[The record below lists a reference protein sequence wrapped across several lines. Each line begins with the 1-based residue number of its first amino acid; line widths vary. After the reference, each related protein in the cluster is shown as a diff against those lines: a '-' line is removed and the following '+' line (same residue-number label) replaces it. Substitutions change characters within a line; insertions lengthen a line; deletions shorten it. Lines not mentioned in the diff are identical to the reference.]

1 MQTLV
6 VLISMILTL
15 TCGYQIIS
23 QKKGTE
29 QATKLAVC
37 PGAVICY
44 SYQSSR
50 AVDGDINTCTRT
62 KEIGS
67 MSPVKWTWWYVDLE
81 NVLSIY
87 SIRIQFKDY
96 GEQYAMRQRGRFAGF
111 SLYVS
116 NTTTKEDGYL
126 CYKNGQELPTLD
138 FNTACVKHGRYVI
151 FYNERL
157 DGKTYPTGY
166 QTEVAHTELCEIT
179 VTGCKE
185 SGVYGYNCDVRC
197 TNNCQESRCDIVNG
211 TCLGCTAGWVG
222 EFCNKSCPAGYYG
235 LQCGSM
241 CTGHCRD
248 NLSCNHTTG
257 QCDYGCGN
265 GWTGIHC
272 NTECPAESYGP
283 DCVYNC
289 SGQCLSYLPCNRTTG
304 RCDGGC
310 NPGYTGELC
319 EKGEMFELWFRSILV
334 HSDHSCKCF
343 VSLLVCSVGRYGL
356 NCSEKCSSRC
366 RSESNHCN
374 HIDGH
379 CEHGCD
385 DGFQGSTCE
394 EICDDGWYGENCSA
408 RCNENCVNQSCD
420 HITGSCTYGCI
431 PGWRT
436 PNCKQKCSAGTY
448 GKDCGNPCSIHCSNI
463 TCNPINGSCLG
474 GCTSGYLGSLCN
486 KSCDEGKYGLN
497 CSQNCS
503 QKCLGKCDNVDG
515 SCTCSSRLR
524 GFLDCSEK
532 SSQSGGSV
540 AQSDTTDSGAV
551 TGAVGG
557 AVGAVGLIA
566 VLITGI
572 LFTRWRRKKA
582 RKHEDTETVTF
593 SSVPETLPIGDKR
606 HEEMEMSEIGN
617 PGLELETEGGVLTTN
632 TKIDISVAD
641 FDKAIVVLSENQNA
655 KFKEEYMTIPRGELH
670 PCNEGKKQE
679 NVAKNRYTTIFPYDH
694 SRVVL
699 TSSPKESDY
708 INANY
713 IEDVQGK
720 KSYIAAQ
727 GPKSKTIVDFWKMVW
742 QEDIS
747 VIVCLTNLKEGNK
760 NKCAQYWPNSS
771 DKIKKGN
778 ISIRNQKENVYADYV
793 IRYFRLQNSADKA
806 ERDVC
811 MFHYTQWPDH
821 GVPEPLALVVF
832 HRHVLKIS
840 VEHPGKYTLVHCSA
854 GIGRTGTYIALD
866 ALNKGGE
873 ITGKVNIRQYV
884 ETMRNSRANM
894 IQGDDQYRVVYLA
907 LLESFRGKGRS
918 VSTGTFLREFQ
929 DHSCYI
935 NLGEVANKSPL
946 SAEFQDLLSGRREYT
961 QEDYKTGW
969 QNVSANYTPS
979 ILPVESYMCPLS
991 NTKGKNTYYNAVC
1004 LQSFTRNDHFISAQ
1018 YPFPDYTEDFLRLV
1032 KAYYAP
1038 TIVSLSPLVE
1048 IESSSLWLPAKNE
1061 SKTVGAFTTKMTDC
1075 TQTTT
1080 VTKTSIT
1087 LHQQGASGMNVCVL
1101 ECRRWKGES
1110 DSSNRRVLLD
1120 LVNEARVEERTHP
1133 EGRILVLSSDG
1144 AKRCGQFLVVFNALE
1159 QLIVDTEVDIFTIT
1173 RQLQIRRPEFISSL
1187 EEYQF
1192 CYEAIA
1198 DHLQNDTVYANC

>member
-1 MQTLV
+1 
-6 VLISMILTL
+6 
-15 TCGYQIIS
+15 
-23 QKKGTE
+23 
-29 QATKLAVC
+29 
-37 PGAVICY
+37 
-44 SYQSSR
+44 
-50 AVDGDINTCTRT
+50 
-62 KEIGS
+62 
-67 MSPVKWTWWYVDLE
+67 MSPDKQTWWYVDLE

-96 GEQYAMRQRGRFAGF
+96 GEQYGIVMRQRGRFAGF

-116 NTTTKEDGYL
+116 NTTVKEDGYL

-138 FNTACVKHGRYVI
+138 FNTTCVKHGRYVI

-157 DGKTYPTGY
+157 DG
-166 QTEVAHTELCEIT
+166 TEIVYTELCEVT

-185 SGVYGYNCDVRC
+185 FGVYGHDCNLPCP
-197 TNNCQESRCDIVNG
+197 NNCQELRCDIVNG

-235 LQCGSM
+235 LWCRSK

-248 NLSCNHTTG
+248 NLSCNRTTG

-283 DCVYNC
+283 DCMYNC

-304 RCDGGC
+304 ICDEGC

-319 EKGEMFELWFRSILV
+319 DKECPAESYGPDCVYNCSGQCLSYLPCNRITGRCDSGCNLGYAGELC
-334 HSDHSCKCF
+334 DK
-343 VSLLVCSVGRYGL
+343 VCSDGRYGL
-356 NCSEKCSSRC
+356 NCSEKCSLHC

-374 HIDGH
+374 HRDGH

-385 DGFQGSTCE
+385 DGFQGSKCE
-394 EICDDGWYGENCSA
+394 EICDDGWYGENCST
-408 RCNENCVNQSCD
+408 RCKENCVNQSCD
-420 HITGSCTYGCI
+420 HITGSCTYGCK

-436 PNCKQKCSAGTY
+436 SNCEQKF
-448 GKDCGNPCSIHCSNI
+448 
-463 TCNPINGSCLG
+463 
-474 GCTSGYLGSLCN
+474 SG
-486 KSCDEGKYGLN
+486 
-497 CSQNCS
+497 
-503 QKCLGKCDNVDG
+503 
-515 SCTCSSRLR
+515 
-524 GFLDCSEK
+524 
-532 SSQSGGSV
+532 SGGSA

-557 AVGAVGLIA
+557 AVGAMCLTV

-572 LFTRWRRKKA
+572 LFIRWRRKKE
-582 RKHEDTETVTF
+582 RKHEDTETITF
-593 SSVPETLPIGDKR
+593 SSLPETLTIGDKR
-606 HEEMEMSEIGN
+606 HEEKEMRGVGN
-617 PGLELETEGGVLTTN
+617 PGLELKTEGGVLTTN

-641 FDKAIVVLSENQNA
+641 FDKAIVILSENQNA

-679 NVAKNRYTTIFPYDH
+679 NAAKNRYTTIFPYDH

-699 TSSPKESDY
+699 ETSPKESDY
-708 INANY
+708 MNANY

-720 KSYIAAQ
+720 KSYIATQ
-727 GPKSKTIVDFWKMVW
+727 GPTSKTVVDFWKMVW

-793 IRYFRLQNSADKA
+793 IRHFRLQNSTDKA

-832 HRHVLKIS
+832 HRHVLKTS
-840 VEHPGKYTLVHCSA
+840 VEQPGKYTLVHCSA

-873 ITGKVNIRQYV
+873 ITGKVNVQQYV
-884 ETMRNSRANM
+884 EAMRNSRANM
-894 IQGDDQYRVVYLA
+894 IQGDDQYRVVYLS

-918 VSTGTFLREFQ
+918 VSTRTFLREFQ

-946 SAEFQDLLSGRREYT
+946 SAEFQALLSRRREYT
-961 QEDYKTGW
+961 QEDYQTGR
-969 QNVSANYTPS
+969 QNVSSNYTAS
-979 ILPVESYMCPLS
+979 VLPVESYMCPLS
-991 NTKGKNTYYNAVC
+991 NTKGKNTYYNAVS

-1018 YPFPDYTEDFLRLV
+1018 YPLPDYTEDFLRLV

-1061 SKTVGAFTTKMTDC
+1061 SKTVGAFTTKLTDC

-1087 LHQQGASGMNVCVL
+1087 LHQKGASGMRVCVL

-1120 LVNEARVEERTHP
+1120 LINEARVEEMTHP

-1159 QLIVDTEVDIFTIT
+1159 QLTMDTDVDIFTIT

-1192 CYEAIA
+1192 CYESIA

>member
-1 MQTLV
+1 MERLV
-6 VLISMILTL
+6 FLILLRLTL
-15 TCGYQIIS
+15 SSGYQIVS
-23 QKKGTE
+23 QKNYTK
-29 QATKLAVC
+29 QAMEVYGCQSQNACHL
-37 PGAVICY
+37 
-44 SYQSSR
+44 YQSSN
-50 AVDGDINTCTRT
+50 AVDENVHTCTRT
-62 KEIGS
+62 APIGTITTDRS
-67 MSPVKWTWWYVDLE
+67 TWWYVDLE
-81 NVLSIY
+81 KVLSIY
-87 SIRIQFKDY
+87 SIRIQFKDGEHEY
-96 GEQYAMRQRGRFAGF
+96 GIVMRQRGRFAGF

-116 NTTTKEDGYL
+116 NTTIKEDGYL
-126 CYKNGQELPTLD
+126 CYKNGQELPPLD
-138 FNTACVKHGRYVI
+138 FSTTCVKHGRYVI

-157 DGKTYPTGY
+157 DGTTYPTGY
-166 QTEVAHTELCEIT
+166 ETAIVHTELCEVS
-179 VTGCKE
+179 VTGCKK
-185 SGVYGYNCDVRC
+185 SGVYGYNCDLPC
-197 TNNCQESRCDIVNG
+197 PNNCQEMRCDIVNG
-211 TCLGCTAGWVG
+211 TCLGCTAGWMG
-222 EFCNKSCPAGYYG
+222 DFCNEQDIFVTCPPGYYG
-235 LQCGSM
+235 LQCRST

-265 GWTGIHC
+265 GWTGTHC
-272 NTECPAESYGP
+272 NTECPAESYGR
-283 DCVYNC
+283 DCMYNC
-289 SGQCLSYLPCNRTTG
+289 SGQCLNYLPCNRTTG
-304 RCDGGC
+304 ICEGGC

-319 EKGEMFELWFRSILV
+319 DKV
-334 HSDHSCKCF
+334 
-343 VSLLVCSVGRYGL
+343 
-356 NCSEKCSSRC
+356 
-366 RSESNHCN
+366 
-374 HIDGH
+374 
-379 CEHGCD
+379 
-385 DGFQGSTCE
+385 
-394 EICDDGWYGENCSA
+394 CDDGWYGENCSA
-408 RCNENCVNQSCD
+408 RCNENCVNQSCF
-420 HITGSCTYGCI
+420 HITGTCTYGCK

-436 PNCKQKCSAGTY
+436 PNCTQKCSVGTY
-448 GKDCGNPCSIHCSNI
+448 GKDCGNHCSSHCRNT
-463 TCNPINGSCLG
+463 TCNPITGSCLE
-474 GCTSGYLGSLCN
+474 GCTPGYLGRICN
-486 KSCDEGKYGLN
+486 KPCDKGTYGLN

-503 QKCLGKCDNVDG
+503 QNCLGDCDNVDG
-515 SCTCSSRLR
+515 SCMCSSERT
-524 GFLDCSEK
+524 GSPNCSEK
-532 SSQSGGSV
+532 FSGSGGSA
-540 AQSDTTDSGAV
+540 AQSDTIDSGAV
-551 TGAVGG
+551 TGAMGG
-557 AVGAVGLIA
+557 EVGAVGLIA
-566 VLITGI
+566 FFITGI
-572 LFTRWRRKKA
+572 LFIRWRRKKE
-582 RKHEDTETVTF
+582 RKHEDTETVAF
-593 SSVPETLPIGDKR
+593 SSVPETLTIGDKR
-606 HEEMEMSEIGN
+606 HEDMEMRGVGN
-617 PGLELETEGGVLTTN
+617 PGLELETEGEVLTTN

-641 FDKAIVVLSENQNA
+641 FDKAIFVLSENQNV

-670 PCNEGKKQE
+670 PSNEGNKQE

-699 TSSPKESDY
+699 KSSPKESDY

-793 IRYFRLQNSADKA
+793 IRHFRLQNSVDKA

-832 HRHVLKIS
+832 HRHVLKTS

-854 GIGRTGTYIALD
+854 GIGRTGTYITLD

-873 ITGKVNIRQYV
+873 VTGKVNIRQYV

-907 LLESFRGKGRS
+907 LFESFRGEGRS
-918 VSTGTFLREFQ
+918 VSTKTFLQEFQ

-946 SAEFQDLLSGRREYT
+946 SAEFQDLLSRRREYT
-961 QEDYKTGW
+961 QEDYKTGR

-979 ILPVESYMCPLS
+979 VLPVESYMCPLS
-991 NTKGKNTYYNAVC
+991 NTKGKNTYYNAVS

-1018 YPFPDYTEDFLRLV
+1018 YPLPDYTEDFLRLV

-1061 SKTVGAFTTKMTDC
+1061 SKTIRAFTTKMTDC

-1080 VTKTSIT
+1080 VTKTSII
-1087 LHQQGASGMNVCVL
+1087 LHQKGASGMSVCVL

-1120 LVNEARVEERTHP
+1120 LINEARVEEMTHP

-1144 AKRCGQFLVVFNALE
+1144 AKRCGQFLVAFNALE
-1159 QLIVDTEVDIFTIT
+1159 QLTMDTEVDIFTIT

-1192 CYEAIA
+1192 CYESIA

>member
-1 MQTLV
+1 MNIQPLKL
-6 VLISMILTL
+6 LISEIDNFISYTEILSQNKETDQAKEVPGCL
-15 TCGYQIIS
+15 TCQ
-23 QKKGTE
+23 Q
-29 QATKLAVC
+29 C
-37 PGAVICY
+37 
-44 SYQSSR
+44 QSSR

-62 KEIGS
+62 APFGVS
-67 MSPVKWTWWYVDLE
+67 NPYKWTWWYVDLKK
-81 NVLSIY
+81 VFSIF
-87 SIRIQFKDY
+87 SIRIQFRDY
-96 GEQYAMRQRGRFAGF
+96 GLQYVMRQRGRFVGF

-116 NTTTKEDGYL
+116 NTTIKEDGYL
-126 CYKNGQELPTLD
+126 CYRNGQELPALD
-138 FNTACVKHGRYVI
+138 FSRTCVKHGRYVI

-157 DGKTYPTGY
+157 DGTTYPTGY
-166 QTEVAHTELCEIT
+166 QTVNVLYFLC
-179 VTGCKE
+179 VTSLGCKE
-185 SGVYGYNCDVRC
+185 SGLYGYNCDLPC
-197 TNNCQESRCDIVNG
+197 PNNCHELRCDILNA

-222 EFCNKSCPAGYYG
+222 DFCNKSCPAGYYG
-235 LQCGSM
+235 LQYRST

-248 NLSCNHTTG
+248 NLSCNHNTG
-257 QCDYGCGN
+257 QCDYGCDN
-265 GWTGIHC
+265 GWTGTQC
-272 NTECPAESYGP
+272 STQCPAESYGP
-283 DCVYNC
+283 DCVYYC
-289 SGQCLSYLPCNRTTG
+289 SGQCRSYLPCNRTTG

-319 EKGEMFELWFRSILV
+319 DK
-334 HSDHSCKCF
+334 
-343 VSLLVCSVGRYGL
+343 VCLVGRYGL
-356 NCSEKCSSRC
+356 NCSENCSSGC

-374 HIDGH
+374 HIDGQ

-385 DGFQGSTCE
+385 DGFQGSKCE
-394 EICDDGWYGENCSA
+394 
-408 RCNENCVNQSCD
+408 
-420 HITGSCTYGCI
+420 
-431 PGWRT
+431 
-436 PNCKQKCSAGTY
+436 K
-448 GKDCGNPCSIHCSNI
+448 
-463 TCNPINGSCLG
+463 
-474 GCTSGYLGSLCN
+474 TSW
-486 KSCDEGKYGLN
+486 
-497 CSQNCS
+497 SQ
-503 QKCLGKCDNVDG
+503 
-515 SCTCSSRLR
+515 
-524 GFLDCSEK
+524 
-532 SSQSGGSV
+532 
-540 AQSDTTDSGAV
+540 
-551 TGAVGG
+551 
-557 AVGAVGLIA
+557 
-566 VLITGI
+566 
-572 LFTRWRRKKA
+572 
-582 RKHEDTETVTF
+582 
-593 SSVPETLPIGDKR
+593 
-606 HEEMEMSEIGN
+606 
-617 PGLELETEGGVLTTN
+617 
-632 TKIDISVAD
+632 
-641 FDKAIVVLSENQNA
+641 
-655 KFKEEYMTIPRGELH
+655 
-670 PCNEGKKQE
+670 
-679 NVAKNRYTTIFPYDH
+679 
-694 SRVVL
+694 
-699 TSSPKESDY
+699 
-708 INANY
+708 
-713 IEDVQGK
+713 DVQGQ

-793 IRYFRLQNSADKA
+793 IRHFRLQNSANKA

-832 HRHVLKIS
+832 HRHVLKTS

-854 GIGRTGTYIALD
+854 GIGRTGTCIALD
-866 ALNKGGE
+866 ALNNGGE
-873 ITGKVNIRQYV
+873 ITGKVNIPQYV
-884 ETMRNSRANM
+884 ETMRNNRANM

-907 LLESFRGKGRS
+907 LLESFREKGRS
-918 VSTGTFLREFQ
+918 VSTRTFLREFQ

-961 QEDYKTGW
+961 QEDYKTGR

-979 ILPVESYMCPLS
+979 VLPVESYMCPLL
-991 NTKGKNTYYNAVC
+991 NTKGKNTYYNAVS
-1004 LQSFTRNDHFISAQ
+1004 LQSFTRNDNFISAQ
-1018 YPFPDYTEDFLRLV
+1018 YPLPDYTEDFLRLV

-1048 IESSSLWLPAKNE
+1048 IKSSSLWLPAKNE

-1087 LHQQGASGMNVCVL
+1087 LHQQGASGMSVCVL
-1101 ECRRWKGES
+1101 ECRRWKAES

-1159 QLIVDTEVDIFTIT
+1159 QLTMDTEVDIFTIT

-1198 DHLQNDTVYANC
+1198 DHLQNSTVYTNC

>member
-1 MQTLV
+1 MQTLI
-6 VLISMILTL
+6 VLVSMILTL
-15 TCGYQIIS
+15 CYGYQIVS
-23 QKKGTE
+23 QNKKTE
-29 QATKLAVC
+29 QAMEV
-37 PGAVICY
+37 PGCQNVGTCQQ
-44 SYQSSR
+44 YQSSR

-62 KEIGS
+62 TPIGTTT
-67 MSPVKWTWWYVDLE
+67 PDEWTWWYVDLE
-81 NVLSIY
+81 KVLSIF

-96 GEQYAMRQRGRFAGF
+96 GEQYVMRQRSRFAGF

-116 NTTTKEDGYL
+116 NTTIKENGYL

-138 FNTACVKHGRYVI
+138 FSTTCVKHGRYVI

-157 DGKTYPTGY
+157 DGRTYPTGY
-166 QTEVAHTELCEIT
+166 EADLVYTELCEVT

-185 SGVYGYNCDVRC
+185 FRLYGYNCDLPC
-197 TNNCQESRCDIVNG
+197 PNNCQELRCDIVNG
-211 TCLGCTAGWVG
+211 MCLGCTAGWMG
-222 EFCNKSCPAGYYG
+222 EFCNTSCPAGYYG
-235 LQCGSM
+235 LQCRST

-265 GWTGIHC
+265 GWTGTHC
-272 NTECPAESYGP
+272 NRQCPAESYGP

-304 RCDGGC
+304 ICDGGC

-319 EKGEMFELWFRSILV
+319 DK
-334 HSDHSCKCF
+334 
-343 VSLLVCSVGRYGL
+343 VCSVGRYGL
-356 NCSEKCSSRC
+356 NCSENCSSHC
-366 RSESNHCN
+366 RSESNNCN
-374 HIDGH
+374 HRDGH
-379 CEHGCD
+379 CDHGCD
-385 DGFQGSTCE
+385 DGFQGSKCE
-394 EICDDGWYGENCSA
+394 EICIHGWYGENCSV

-420 HITGSCTYGCI
+420 HITGNCTYGCK

-436 PNCKQKCSAGTY
+436 PNCEKKCSVKTY
-448 GKDCGNPCSIHCSNI
+448 GKGCGNHCSSHCRNMI
-463 TCNPINGSCLG
+463 CNPINGSCLE
-474 GCTSGYLGSLCN
+474 GCIPGYLGSFCN
-486 KSCDEGKYGLN
+486 KPCDNGTYGLN

-503 QKCLGKCDNVDG
+503 QNCLDVCDSVDG
-515 SCTCSSRLR
+515 SCTCFSGWTGSPN
-524 GFLDCSEK
+524 CSEK
-532 SSQSGGSV
+532 SSQSGGSA
-540 AQSDTTDSGAV
+540 AQSDTTNSGAV

-557 AVGAVGLIA
+557 AVGAVGLIV

-572 LFTRWRRKKA
+572 LFIRWRRKKEK
-582 RKHEDTETVTF
+582 KHDDTETITF
-593 SSVPETLPIGDKR
+593 SSVPETLTIGDKR
-606 HEEMEMSEIGN
+606 HEDMEMSGIGN
-617 PGLELETEGGVLTTN
+617 PGLELKTN
-632 TKIDISVAD
+632 EEMLMTNAKIDISVAD
-641 FDKAIVVLSENQNA
+641 FDTAIFVLSENQNA
-655 KFKEEYMTIPRGELH
+655 KLKEEYMTIPRGQLH

-699 TSSPKESDY
+699 ETSPKESDY

-720 KSYIAAQ
+720 KSYIATQ
-727 GPKSKTIVDFWKMVW
+727 GPKSKTTVDFWKMVW

-778 ISIRNQKENVYADYV
+778 ISIRNQRENVYADYV
-793 IRYFRLQNSADKA
+793 IRHFRLQNSADKV

-832 HRHVLKIS
+832 HRHVLKTS

-873 ITGKVNIRQYV
+873 ITGKVNTRQYV

-918 VSTGTFLREFQ
+918 VSSRTFLREFQ

-946 SAEFQDLLSGRREYT
+946 SAEFQDLLSGRRENT
-961 QEDYKTGW
+961 QEDYKTAR
-969 QNVSANYTPS
+969 QNVSANYIPS
-979 ILPVESYMCPLS
+979 VLPVESYMCPLS

-1018 YPFPDYTEDFLRLV
+1018 YPLPDYTEDFLRLV

-1087 LHQQGASGMNVCVL
+1087 LHQQGASGMSVCVL
-1101 ECRRWKGES
+1101 ECRRWKAES
-1110 DSSNRRVLLD
+1110 GSSNRRVLLD

-1144 AKRCGQFLVVFNALE
+1144 TKRCGQFLVVFNALE
-1159 QLIVDTEVDIFTIT
+1159 QLTMDTEVDIFTIT

-1198 DHLQNDTVYANC
+1198 DHLQNNTVYANC

>member
-1 MQTLV
+1 
-6 VLISMILTL
+6 
-15 TCGYQIIS
+15 
-23 QKKGTE
+23 
-29 QATKLAVC
+29 
-37 PGAVICY
+37 
-44 SYQSSR
+44 
-50 AVDGDINTCTRT
+50 
-62 KEIGS
+62 
-67 MSPVKWTWWYVDLE
+67 
-81 NVLSIY
+81 
-87 SIRIQFKDY
+87 
-96 GEQYAMRQRGRFAGF
+96 MRQRGRFAGF

-116 NTTTKEDGYL
+116 NTTIKEDGYL

-138 FNTACVKHGRYVI
+138 FSTTCVKHGRYVI

-157 DGKTYPTGY
+157 DGTTYPTGY
-166 QTEVAHTELCEIT
+166 DPANAHTELCEVT

-185 SGVYGYNCDVRC
+185 SGVYGYNCDLHC
-197 TNNCQESRCDIVNG
+197 PNNCQELRCDIVHG

-222 EFCNKSCPAGYYG
+222 EFCNTSCPAGSYG
-235 LQCGSM
+235 LQCRFT

-248 NLSCNHTTG
+248 NVSCNHTTG

-265 GWTGIHC
+265 GWTGTHC
-272 NTECPAESYGP
+272 NTQCPAESYRP

-289 SGQCLSYLPCNRTTG
+289 SGQCLSYLRCNRATG
-304 RCDGGC
+304 RCDRGC

-319 EKGEMFELWFRSILV
+319 DK
-334 HSDHSCKCF
+334 
-343 VSLLVCSVGRYGL
+343 VCSVGRYGL
-356 NCSEKCSSRC
+356 NCSERCSSHC
-366 RSESNHCN
+366 QSESNHCN
-374 HIDGH
+374 HRDGH

-385 DGFQGSTCE
+385 DGFKGNRCE
-394 EICDDGWYGENCSA
+394 EICIDSWYGENCSI

-420 HITGSCTYGCI
+420 HITGSCTYGCK

-436 PNCKQKCSAGTY
+436 LKCE
-448 GKDCGNPCSIHCSNI
+448 KICSV
-463 TCNPINGSCLG
+463 GR
-474 GCTSGYLGSLCN
+474 
-486 KSCDEGKYGLN
+486 YGLN
-497 CSQNCS
+497 CSENCS
-503 QKCLGKCDNVDG
+503 PHCRPESNHCNHTDGHCEHGCDDGFQGSKCE
-515 SCTCSSRLR
+515 
-524 GFLDCSEK
+524 EK
-532 SSQSGGSV
+532 SSWSGGSA

-557 AVGAVGLIA
+557 AVGAVGLI
-566 VLITGI
+566 VVIITGI
-572 LFTRWRRKKA
+572 LFIRWRRKKE

-593 SSVPETLPIGDKR
+593 SSVSETLRIGDKR
-606 HEEMEMSEIGN
+606 HEDMAMRGIGN
-617 PGLELETEGGVLTTN
+617 PGLELKTNGEMLTTN
-632 TKIDISVAD
+632 TKLDISVAD
-641 FDKAIVVLSENQNA
+641 FDTAIFLLSENQNA

-699 TSSPKESDY
+699 ETSPKESDY

-713 IEDVQGK
+713 IEDVQGQ
-720 KSYIAAQ
+720 KSYIATQ

-747 VIVCLTNLKEGNK
+747 VILCLTNLKEGNK

-793 IRYFRLQNSADKA
+793 IRHFRLQNSADKV

-811 MFHYTQWPDH
+811 MFHYMQWPDH

-832 HRHVLKIS
+832 HRHVLKTS

-866 ALNKGGE
+866 ALNKRGE

-918 VSTGTFLREFQ
+918 VSTRTFLREFQ

-961 QEDYKTGW
+961 QEDYKTGR

-979 ILPVESYMCPLS
+979 VLPVESYMCPLS
-991 NTKGKNTYYNAVC
+991 NTKGKSTYYNAVS

-1018 YPFPDYTEDFLRLV
+1018 HPLLDYTEVFLRLV

-1087 LHQQGASGMNVCVL
+1087 LHQQGASGMSVCVL

-1110 DSSNRRVLLD
+1110 DSSTRRVLLD
-1120 LVNEARVEERTHP
+1120 LINEARVEERTHP

-1144 AKRCGQFLVVFNALE
+1144 AKRCGQFLVVSNALE
-1159 QLIVDTEVDIFTIT
+1159 QLTMDTEVDIFTIT

-1198 DHLQNDTVYANC
+1198 DHLQNDTLYANC

>member
-1 MQTLV
+1 
-6 VLISMILTL
+6 
-15 TCGYQIIS
+15 
-23 QKKGTE
+23 
-29 QATKLAVC
+29 
-37 PGAVICY
+37 
-44 SYQSSR
+44 
-50 AVDGDINTCTRT
+50 
-62 KEIGS
+62 
-67 MSPVKWTWWYVDLE
+67 
-81 NVLSIY
+81 
-87 SIRIQFKDY
+87 
-96 GEQYAMRQRGRFAGF
+96 MRQRGRFAGF

-116 NTTTKEDGYL
+116 NTTIKEDGYL
-126 CYKNGQELPTLD
+126 CYKNGPELPTLD
-138 FNTACVKHGRYVI
+138 FSTTCVKHGRYVI

-157 DGKTYPTGY
+157 DGTTYPTGY
-166 QTEVAHTELCEIT
+166 EIETFFTELCEVI

-185 SGVYGYNCDVRC
+185 SGVYGYNCDLPC
-197 TNNCQESRCDIVNG
+197 PNNCQELRCDIING
-211 TCLGCTAGWVG
+211 TCWGCTAGWLG
-222 EFCNKSCPAGYYG
+222 EFCNTSCPAGYYG
-235 LQCGSM
+235 VQCRST
-241 CTGHCRD
+241 CTGHCRE
-248 NLSCNHTTG
+248 NMSCNHTTG

-265 GWTGIHC
+265 GWTGTHC

-283 DCVYNC
+283 DCMYNC

-310 NPGYTGELC
+310 NSGYTGELC
-319 EKGEMFELWFRSILV
+319 NKI
-334 HSDHSCKCF
+334 
-343 VSLLVCSVGRYGL
+343 CSVGRYGL
-356 NCSEKCSSRC
+356 NCSESCSSRC

-374 HIDGH
+374 HRDGH

-385 DGFQGSTCE
+385 DGFQGSTCK
-394 EICDDGWYGENCSA
+394 EICGDGWYGENCSA
-408 RCNENCVNQSCD
+408 RCNENCANQPCN
-420 HITGSCTYGCI
+420 HTTGSCTNGCKS
-431 PGWRT
+431 GWRT
-436 PNCKQKCSAGTY
+436 PKCEQKCSIGTY
-448 GKDCGNPCSIHCSNI
+448 GKGCGNHCSSLCRNMR
-463 TCNPINGSCLG
+463 CNPITGFCLE
-474 GCTSGYLGSLCN
+474 GCTPGYLGRTCN
-486 KSCDEGKYGLN
+486 KPCDKGTYGLN

-503 QKCLGKCDNVDG
+503 QNCLGNCDNIDG
-515 SCTCSSRLR
+515 SCMCSS
-524 GFLDCSEK
+524 GWTGSPNCSEK
-532 SSQSGGSV
+532 SLRSGGSA

-557 AVGAVGLIA
+557 AVGAVGLIV

-572 LFTRWRRKKA
+572 LFIRWRRKKK

-593 SSVPETLPIGDKR
+593 SFVPETLTIGDKR
-606 HEEMEMSEIGN
+606 HQEKKMHGVGN
-617 PGLELETEGGVLTTN
+617 PGLELKTEGEVLTTN

-679 NVAKNRYTTIFPYDH
+679 NAAKNRYTTIFPYDH

-699 TSSPKESDY
+699 ETSPKESDY

-720 KSYIAAQ
+720 KSYIATQ

-760 NKCAQYWPNSS
+760 NKCAQYWPNSN

-793 IRYFRLQNSADKA
+793 IRHFRLQNSADKS

-832 HRHVLKIS
+832 HRHVLKTS

-918 VSTGTFLREFQ
+918 VSTRTFLREFQ

-946 SAEFQDLLSGRREYT
+946 SAEFQDLLSGRKEYT
-961 QEDYKTGW
+961 PEDYKTGR

-979 ILPVESYMCPLS
+979 VLPVESYMCPLS
-991 NTKGKNTYYNAVC
+991 NTKGKNTYYNAVS

-1018 YPFPDYTEDFLRLV
+1018 YPLPDYTEDFLRLV

-1061 SKTVGAFTTKMTDC
+1061 SKTVGAFTTEMTDS

-1087 LHQQGASGMNVCVL
+1087 LHQKGASGMSVCVL

-1110 DSSNRRVLLD
+1110 ESSNRRVLLD
-1120 LVNEARVEERTHP
+1120 LVNEARVEEMTHP

-1159 QLIVDTEVDIFTIT
+1159 QLTMDTEVDIFTIT